1 LQVGKGALFVRRAHR
16 PKSGGHAEPVIGPV
30 KGQTRWLCPSYGF
43 GFKWPRRALAGYNL
57 QERDERTVMP
67 VEEPLGEKITAQSDP
82 ETSFYIAATGPENR
96 IRRTLKHD
104 DTFLLI
110 DAHGD
115 IGASAGA
122 SDGLFHRDT
131 RYLSHFEI
139 RVDGLQLLLLGS
151 NMREDNAIFTADL
164 TNPDIFSSEG
174 IVVLEKDSLHINRS
188 IFLWRDTA
196 FQRLVLRNH
205 SAKSLNLLLSI
216 NFTADFADIFE
227 VRGMR
232 RSRRGTFS
240 NRVNSPNEVVLRYL
254 GLDDFVRHTSIYF
267 DPAPARLSEREA
279 MYRMALSSHQ
289 SIALCV
295 TVRCNPATPQPAPFG
310 RSLLCAHRELRRAA
324 QGAAVVH
331 TSNPLFDSLL
341 RRSMADLAMLKTMT
355 PQGPY
360 PYAGTPWYSTTFG
373 RDGLIT
379 ALQMLWIDPRI
390 ARGVLLRLATLQA
403 KAIDTTLD
411 AEPGKI
417 LHEVRFGEMA
427 ALGEVPFGL
436 YYGSVDSTPL
446 FVLLAGLYFERTG
459 DVKALTEL
467 WPAIEAALS
476 WIDGPADRD
485 RDGFIEYS
493 RANECGLINQGWKDS
508 GDAVFHADGRLAA
521 GPIALAE
528 VQGYVFAA
536 KRLIARCARRLG
548 HLDRADVLEAESGQ
562 LAENFENAFW
572 REDLQTYALA
582 LDGAKEPCCVRT
594 SNAGQVLFTGI
605 ARPDH
610 AATVAT
616 TLLAPDLFSGWG
628 IRTVSRREVR
638 YNPMSYHNGSV
649 WPHDNALIA
658 VGLARIGAKAAV
670 DRIFNGLFDAAIHMD
685 LHRLPELFC
694 GFQRARDRGP
704 TRYPVACSPQA
715 WASATPFCLLQAS
728 LGLELDPAQAQ
739 LRLRNPRLPKFLDQV
754 TIQNLQ
760 IGESSADIA
769 VQRDGETVSVSVLK
783 AVGSIQVSVLVS

>member
-1 LQVGKGALFVRRAHR
+1 MSIERPRGEELKADAGA
-16 PKSGGHAEPVIGPV
+16 
-30 KGQTRWLCPSYGF
+30 
-43 GFKWPRRALAGYNL
+43 
-57 QERDERTVMP
+57 
-67 VEEPLGEKITAQSDP
+67 
-82 ETSFYIAATGPENR
+82 SFYIAATGPENR

-110 DAHGD
+110 DDHGD
-115 IGASAGA
+115 IGAAAGT

-131 RYLSHFEI
+131 RFLSHLEL
-139 RVDGLQLLLLGS
+139 RVNGMPPLLLGS
-151 NMREDNAIFTADL
+151 NMREDNATFTADL
-164 TNPDIFSSEG
+164 TNPDIFSGERV
-174 IVVLEKDSLHINRS
+174 VVLEKDTLHISRS
-188 IFLWRDTA
+188 IFVWGDTA
-196 FQRLVLRNH
+196 FERLALRNH
-205 SAKSLNLLLSI
+205 GANPLNLLLSI
-216 NFTADFADIFE
+216 TFAADFADVFQ

-232 RSRRGTFS
+232 RARSGTFS
-240 NRVNSPNEVVLRYL
+240 SRLNAPHEAVLSYL
-254 GLDDFVRHTSIYF
+254 GLDDFLRVTSIYF

-279 MYRMALSSHQ
+279 MYRVALASHEAM
-289 SIALCV
+289 ALCV
-295 TVRCNPATPQPAPFG
+295 AVRCNPTAPRPAPFA
-310 RSLLCAHRELRRAA
+310 RSLLNAYRGLRQAA
-324 QGAAVVH
+324 RGAAVVQ
-331 TSNPLFDSLL
+331 TSNPLFDDIL
-341 RRSMADLAMLKTMT
+341 RRSMADLAMLKTET

-379 ALQMLWIDPRI
+379 ALQMLWVDPRI
-390 ARGVLLRLATLQA
+390 ARGVLFRLAALRA
-403 KAIDTTLD
+403 KTTDTSSD

-427 ALGEVPFGL
+427 TLGEVPFGL

-467 WPAIEAALS
+467 WPAIEAALA

-493 RANECGLINQGWKDS
+493 RANERGLVNQGWKDS
-508 GDAVFHADGRLAA
+508 ADAVFHADGRLAA

-528 VQGYVFAA
+528 VQAYVFAA
-536 KRLIARCARRLG
+536 KRLIGRCARRLG
-548 HLDRADVLEAESGQ
+548 YPDRADILEDESRR
-562 LAENFENAFW
+562 LAARFESAFW
-572 REDLQTYALA
+572 RDDLHMYALA
-582 LDGAKEPCCVRT
+582 LDGDKEPCCVRT

-628 IRTVSRREVR
+628 IRTVSRRETR

-658 VGLARIGAKAAV
+658 AGLAQIGAKGAV
-670 DRIFNGLFDAAIHMD
+670 DRIFNSLFDAATHMD

-694 GFQRARDRGP
+694 GFQRARERGP

-715 WASATPFCLLQAS
+715 WASAAPFCLLQAA
-728 LGLELDPAQAQ
+728 LGLELDPAAEE
-739 LRLRNPRLPKFLDQV
+739 LRLRNPRLPKFLDEV
-754 TIQNLQ
+754 TLRNLQ
-760 IGESSADIA
+760 VGVSSVDIA
-769 VQRDGETVSVSVLK
+769 VRRDGETVSISVLRARGAIEVSVL
-783 AVGSIQVSVLVS
+783 AS

>member
-1 LQVGKGALFVRRAHR
+1 MSIERAREEEIKAGA
-16 PKSGGHAEPVIGPV
+16 E
-30 KGQTRWLCPSYGF
+30 
-43 GFKWPRRALAGYNL
+43 AG
-57 QERDERTVMP
+57 V
-67 VEEPLGEKITAQSDP
+67 
-82 ETSFYIAATGPENR
+82 SFYIAATGPETR
-96 IRRTLKHD
+96 VRRTLKHG
-104 DTFLLI
+104 DTFLVI

-115 IGASAGA
+115 VGAAAGT

-131 RYLSHFEI
+131 RFLSQLEL
-139 RVDGLQLLLLGS
+139 RVNGMQPLLLGS

-164 TNPDIFSSEG
+164 TNPDMFSMERV
-174 IVVLEKDSLHINRS
+174 VVLEKDTLHINRS
-188 IFLWRDTA
+188 VFVWHDTL
-196 FQRLVLRNH
+196 FQRLSLRNH
-205 SAKSLNLLLSI
+205 GAKRVELLISI
-216 NFTADFADIFE
+216 AFSADFADVFE

-232 RSRRGTFS
+232 RARRGTFS
-240 NRVNSPNEVVLRYL
+240 TRLNGPHEALLSYL
-254 GLDDFVRHTSIYF
+254 GLDDFLRITSVYF
-267 DPAPARLSEREA
+267 DPVPTRLSEREA
-279 MYRMALSSHQ
+279 RYQVTLTAHETMSF
-289 SIALCV
+289 CV
-295 TVRCNPATPQPAPFG
+295 AVRCNPKAPRPAPFV
-310 RSLLCAHRELRRAA
+310 RSLLNAHRELRQAA
-324 QGAAVVH
+324 QGAAVVQ
-331 TSNPLFDSLL
+331 TSNPLFDKIL
-341 RRSMADLAMLKTMT
+341 RRSMADLGMLKTQT

-379 ALQMLWIDPRI
+379 ALQMLWVDPRI
-390 ARGVLLRLATLQA
+390 ARGVLFRLAALRAQ
-403 KAIDTTLD
+403 TTDASSD

-459 DVKALTEL
+459 DVKALSEL

-485 RDGFIEYS
+485 RDGFVEYF
-493 RANECGLINQGWKDS
+493 RANENGLVNQGWKDS
-508 GDAVFHADGRLAA
+508 ADAVFHADGRVAT

-548 HLDRADVLEAESGQ
+548 YPDRADSLEDESRR
-562 LAENFENAFW
+562 LAAHFQRAFW
-572 REDLQTYALA
+572 REDLHMYALA

-605 ARPDH
+605 ARADH

-628 IRTVSRREVR
+628 IRTVSRREIR

-658 VGLARIGAKAAV
+658 VGLAQIGAKGAV
-670 DRIFNGLFDAAIHMD
+670 NRIFSALFDAATDMD
-685 LHRLPELFC
+685 LNRLPELFC
-694 GFQRARDRGP
+694 GFQRARNRGP
-704 TRYPVACSPQA
+704 TRYPVACTPQA
-715 WASATPFCLLQAS
+715 WASAVQAA
-728 LGLELDPAQAQ
+728 LGLEIDPAAEQ
-739 LRLRNPRLPKFLDQV
+739 LRLRNPRLPKFLDEV
-754 TIQNLQ
+754 ILRNLQ
-760 IGESSADIA
+760 VGDSSVDIA
-769 VQRDGETVSVSVLK
+769 VRRDGEAVSVSVLR
-783 AVGSIQVSVLVS
+783 ALGVIEVSVLAS

>member
-1 LQVGKGALFVRRAHR
+1 MSIERAREEEIKAGA
-16 PKSGGHAEPVIGPV
+16 E
-30 KGQTRWLCPSYGF
+30 
-43 GFKWPRRALAGYNL
+43 AG
-57 QERDERTVMP
+57 V
-67 VEEPLGEKITAQSDP
+67 
-82 ETSFYIAATGPENR
+82 SFYIAATGPETR
-96 IRRTLKHD
+96 VRRTLKHG
-104 DTFLLI
+104 DTFLVI

-115 IGASAGA
+115 VGAAAGT

-131 RYLSHFEI
+131 RFLSQLEL
-139 RVDGLQLLLLGS
+139 RVNGMQPLLLGS

-164 TNPDIFSSEG
+164 TNPDMFSMERV
-174 IVVLEKDSLHINRS
+174 VVLEKDTLHINRS
-188 IFLWRDTA
+188 VFVWHDTL
-196 FQRLVLRNH
+196 FQRLSLRNH
-205 SAKSLNLLLSI
+205 GAKRVELLISI
-216 NFTADFADIFE
+216 AFSADFADVFE

-232 RSRRGTFS
+232 RARRGTFS
-240 NRVNSPNEVVLRYL
+240 TRLNGPHEALLSYL
-254 GLDDFVRHTSIYF
+254 GLDDFLRITSVYF
-267 DPAPARLSEREA
+267 DPVPTRLSEREA
-279 MYRMALSSHQ
+279 RYQVTLTAHETMSF
-289 SIALCV
+289 CV
-295 TVRCNPATPQPAPFG
+295 AVRCNPKAPRPAPFV
-310 RSLLCAHRELRRAA
+310 RSLLNAHRELRQAA
-324 QGAAVVH
+324 QGAAVVQ
-331 TSNPLFDSLL
+331 TSNPLFDKIL
-341 RRSMADLAMLKTMT
+341 RRSMADLAMLKTQT

-379 ALQMLWIDPRI
+379 AMQMLWVDPRI
-390 ARGVLLRLATLQA
+390 ARGVLFRLAALRA
-403 KAIDTTLD
+403 KTTDASSD

-459 DVKALTEL
+459 DVKALSEL

-485 RDGFIEYS
+485 RDGFVEYF
-493 RANECGLINQGWKDS
+493 RANENGLVNQGWKDS
-508 GDAVFHADGRLAA
+508 ADAVFHADGRVAT

-548 HLDRADVLEAESGQ
+548 YPDRADSLEDESRR
-562 LAENFENAFW
+562 LAAHFQRAFW
-572 REDLQTYALA
+572 REDLHMYALA

-605 ARPDH
+605 ARADH

-628 IRTVSRREVR
+628 IRTVSRREIR

-658 VGLARIGAKAAV
+658 VGLAQIGAKGAV
-670 DRIFNGLFDAAIHMD
+670 NRIFSALFDAATDMD
-685 LHRLPELFC
+685 LNRLPELFC
-694 GFQRARDRGP
+694 GFQRARNRGP
-704 TRYPVACSPQA
+704 TRYPVACTPQA
-715 WASATPFCLLQAS
+715 WASAAPFCLLQAA
-728 LGLELDPAQAQ
+728 LGLEIDPAAEQ
-739 LRLRNPRLPKFLDQV
+739 LRLRNPRLPKFLDEV
-754 TIQNLQ
+754 ILRNLQ
-760 IGESSADIA
+760 VGDSSVDIA
-769 VQRDGETVSVSVLK
+769 VRRDGEAVSVSVLR
-783 AVGSIQVSVLVS
+783 ALGVIEVSVLAS